1 LLPREVIERLL
12 AVVDML
18 EESVSCGEQLLSIE
32 DEPTLRER
40 LAATVLGGSA
50 DENADHA
57 AIMLQ
62 SATHSRESLLQ
73 ILKEAGVEPYEVE
86 GECYSRG
93 RHDVVEFRRVAPSHQ
108 GRVIE
113 QVKPG
118 YALDGEVIRKARVV
132 LGRVAE
138 GEEAD
143 TV

>member
-1 LLPREVIERLL
+1 MLPREVIERLL

-40 LAATVLGGSA
+40 LAAAVLGGDA

-57 AIMLQ
+57 AIMLR

-73 ILKEAGVEPYEVE
+73 ILKEAGVEPYGTEDE
-86 GECYSRG
+86 RYSRE
-93 RHDVVEFRRVAPSHQ
+93 RHEVVEFRLVAASRR
-108 GRVIE
+108 GRVLE
-113 QVKPG
+113 QLRPG
-118 YALDGEVIRKARVV
+118 YTLDDEVIRKARVV
-132 LGRVAE
+132 LGRVAD
-138 GEEAD
+138 EEEVD

>member
-1 LLPREVIERLL
+1 
-12 AVVDML
+12 ML

-40 LAATVLGGSA
+40 LAAAVLGGGA

-57 AIMLQ
+57 AIMLR

-73 ILKEAGVEPYEVE
+73 ILKETGVEPYGTE
-86 GECYSRG
+86 GEHYSRE
-93 RHDVVEFRRVAPSHQ
+93 RHEVVEFHQVATSRR
-108 GRVIE
+108 GRVLE
-113 QVKPG
+113 QLRPG
-118 YALDGEVIRKARVV
+118 YALDGQVIRKARVV

-138 GEEAD
+138 GEAAD